1 MTLDP
6 SRSDDDPAL
15 VPLLEVARMLGVS
28 ANTVYRHRADLP
40 FGFEHIGSRWYARR
54 ADLDAYVAGAL
65 RPAV

>member
-1 MTLDP
+1 MTPDL
-6 SRSDDDPAL
+6 SRPVDDAAL
-15 VPLLEVARMLGVS
+15 VPLLEVARTLGVS

-40 FGFEHIGSRWYARR
+40 FRFERIGTRWYARR